1 VLPKASLASRLG
13 WFAAGGGFALLLA
26 VAGRATL
33 LGIAMAAVLV
43 GVLHGRAAARLLG
56 NLLRA
61 LVLGLVLF
69 AGFFL
74 LLPWFTGVAPVLSDT
89 YYGSRLGSVE
99 ARLYLWQLA
108 LSQIGQ
114 SPWLG
119 VGPMHYAHHPN
130 PEAAHPHN
138 IYLQVAAE
146 WGLPALLLSLLLA
159 AMAMRR
165 FHQRIVDCT
174 DTTSRDVGIGLQMA
188 CIAAAIDGLFSGNF
202 VMPVSQ
208 VWIAFTVGWAWAWYR
223 AQSAPQVANVVHRG
237 IWRQAPAW
245 LLLASQVWLCWSVWP
260 ELAALPEYLRQAREQ
275 VPNLLS
281 NPRFWSHGWF

>member
-1 VLPKASLASRLG
+1 
-13 WFAAGGGFALLLA
+13 
-26 VAGRATL
+26 
-33 LGIAMAAVLV
+33 
-43 GVLHGRAAARLLG
+43 LHGRAAARLLG

-61 LVLGLVLF
+61 LVLGLALF

-74 LLPWFTGVAPVLSDT
+74 LLPWLTGVAPVFSDT

-138 IYLQVAAE
+138 VYLQVAAE

-165 FHQRIVDCT
+165 FHQRIVGCT
-174 DTTSRDVGIGLQMA
+174 DAPSRDVGIGLQMA
-188 CIAAAIDGLFSGNF
+188 CIAVAIDGLFSGNF

-208 VWIAFTVGWAWAWYR
+208 VWIAFTAGWAWAWYR
-223 AQSAPQVANVVHRG
+223 GQSAQPAADVIHRSL
-237 IWRQAPAW
+237 WRQVPAW